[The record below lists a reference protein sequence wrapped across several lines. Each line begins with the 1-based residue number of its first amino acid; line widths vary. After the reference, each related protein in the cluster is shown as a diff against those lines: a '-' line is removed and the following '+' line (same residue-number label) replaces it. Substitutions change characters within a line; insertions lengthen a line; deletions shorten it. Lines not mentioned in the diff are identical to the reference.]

1 MIPIRDNV
9 PRRTTPFVTWA
20 IIAVN
25 ALVFLYE
32 LVLGPAN
39 LERLFYLFGIVP
51 ARYTHP
57 EWTAWVG
64 FPIDDYWVRESNL
77 LSSKS

>member
-51 ARYTHP
+51 AR
-57 EWTAWVG
+57 
-64 FPIDDYWVRESNL
+64 
-77 LSSKS
+77 